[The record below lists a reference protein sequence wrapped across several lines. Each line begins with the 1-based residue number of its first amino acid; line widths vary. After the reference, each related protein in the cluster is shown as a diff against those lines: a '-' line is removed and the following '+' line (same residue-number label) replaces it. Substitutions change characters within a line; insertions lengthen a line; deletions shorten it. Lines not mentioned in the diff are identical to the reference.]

1 MPSNF
6 DRFVD
11 SAGSK
16 GVSNIVQDSSG
27 RLLSWFENG
36 FEMVVIRDGNSRI
49 QQLRATSTS
58 VTLVTTFTFNL
69 LGHFDSMSGD
79 LIPSLLTFALLN
91 EVGSYASATSPTF
104 PQLGDM
110 VLTTSLQPIRYPVLN
125 IKGTLISGTTTVVT
139 VLDQN
144 NGIVGTFSLG
154 TIGVT
159 QTSGMLTDFAGQL
172 KYRIDSGS
180 GVVSIVASITN

>member
-1 MPSNF
+1 VPSNF
-6 DRFVD
+6 SRFVD

-16 GVSNIVQDSSG
+16 GVSSIAQDPSG

-49 QQLRATSTS
+49 QQLRATSSS
-58 VTLVTTFTFNL
+58 VTLVTTFTFDIQ
-69 LGHFDSMSGD
+69 GHFQAMAGD

-91 EVGSYASATSPTF
+91 EAGSYVSSTSTVF

-110 VLTTSLQPIRYPVLN
+110 VLTQSLQPIRYPVLN
-125 IKGTLISGTTTVVT
+125 IKGTLVSGTTTVVT

-144 NGIVGTFSLG
+144 NGVVGTFSLG
-154 TIGVT
+154 TVGVT

-180 GVVSIVASITN
+180 GIVSIIASITS